1 MHLSIS
7 LYNMM
12 IEVHLIFDSIHSL
25 EIHFSLGG
33 KWLIFYF
40 CITFP
45 LALWKAVL
53 EIHNKIMKA

>member
-7 LYNMM
+7 LYDMM

-40 CITFP
+40 CIIFP
-45 LALWKAVL
+45 LAL
-53 EIHNKIMKA
+53 